1 MTLPRPL
8 LLRPL
13 PLRPLGHRSLQRFA
27 GRAAAVTAGLV
38 CSLLGGC
45 ASSGGAGS
53 GGAAA
58 AGALGTSAAE
68 TASIMSASAT
78 QGPIDE
84 LMSYVTGLLPLDNDA
99 SPAAQRARMLEQA
112 GTAHFRH
119 EELGA
124 GKAEM
129 ARHRASFADQRTGFV
144 SPAFAASRERLRTG
158 RTHSFSGPVLG
169 GAISQTLANPDLARG
184 ILTGVAA
191 TGGAP
196 IGTVNPIL
204 AQLLPAFGN

>member
-1 MTLPRPL
+1 MPRL
-8 LLRPL
+8 L
-13 PLRPLGHRSLQRFA
+13 PLRPLRP
-27 GRAAAVTAGLV
+27 TAGKAATFTVSLLV
-38 CSLLGGC
+38 GSLLGGC

-68 TASIMSASAT
+68 TSSILSASAT

-84 LMSYVTGLLPLDNDA
+84 LVSYISGLLPLDENA

-112 GTAHFRH
+112 GTSHFRH

-124 GKAEM
+124 GRAEM
-129 ARHRASFADQRTGFV
+129 ARHRAGFANQRAGFV
-144 SPAFAASRERLRTG
+144 SPVFAASRERLRTG
-158 RTHSFSGPVLG
+158 RAHPFSGPVLG
-169 GAISQTLANPDLARG
+169 GAISQTLANPNLARG

-191 TGGAP
+191 TGVAP
-196 IGTVNPIL
+196 VGTVNPIL
-204 AQLLPAFGN
+204 GQLLPAFGN